1 MSKPV
6 RSLAA
11 LLLLVGL
18 SCALALPAAALFGR
32 SKEEPPA
39 PAGAP
44 VAEAFTLITYR
55 DVAVT
60 ANFSATDPQGDPV
73 TFRVTK
79 EPARGRIDFASEG
92 SAAFTYVPYEGK
104 TGKDSFTFVAEDPSG
119 NVSRPVTVKV
129 RIVKPRTAVTYAD
142 LTGHPAQ
149 KAAIALAERGLFV
162 GERLGETWFFRPD
175 AAVSRAEFLA
185 LAMDAVGHD
194 DRPEVERTG
203 FADDDA
209 VAAWARP
216 YVAGALRTGAVQGRA
231 TRPAGAEFAPAATI
245 TRAEAVVLLDRLL
258 PADPVPC
265 GAPEDGPDAP
275 VWARQSAVDLTEAG
289 VLWPGEDLS
298 AGLTRADAATLLL
311 RALEAQGL

>member
-1 MSKPV
+1 MSKLV
-6 RSLAA
+6 RSLTA
-11 LLLLVGL
+11 LLLLAGL
-18 SCALALPAAALFGR
+18 SAALALPAAALFGR
-32 SKEEPPA
+32 SEEPPA

-44 VAEAFTLITYR
+44 VAESFTLITYR

-73 TFRVTK
+73 TFRITK

-104 TGKDSFTFVAEDPSG
+104 TGKDSFTFVAEDPAG
-119 NVSRPVTVKV
+119 NVSAPVTVKV

-142 LTGHPAQ
+142 LTDHPAQ

-175 AAVSRAEFLA
+175 AEVTRAEFLA
-185 LAMDAVGHD
+185 LAMDAVGHG

-203 FADDDA
+203 FADDAA

-216 YVAGALRTGAVQGRA
+216 YVAGALRTGAVQGR
-231 TRPAGAEFAPAATI
+231 TTGPAGAEFAPTATI

-258 PADPVPC
+258 PTDPVPC

-275 VWARQSAVDLTEAG
+275 AWARQSAVDLTEAG
-289 VLWPGEDLS
+289 VLWPDEDLS

-311 RALEAQGL
+311 RALESQGL

>member
-175 AAVSRAEFLA
+175 AEVTRVEFLA

-231 TRPAGAEFAPAATI
+231 TGPAGAEFAPAATI

>member
-32 SKEEPPA
+32 SEEPPA

-175 AAVSRAEFLA
+175 AEVTRVEFLA

-216 YVAGALRTGAVQGRA
+216 YVAGALRTGAVHSQLMVEEGKRHQCTYDTGCGTIILGVSGSRIAADLDEQGG
-231 TRPAGAEFAPAATI
+231 TLEFHYSLDVNTALVS
-245 TRAEAVVLLDRLL
+245 ENDVYVAVFPR
-258 PADPVPC
+258 
-265 GAPEDGPDAP
+265 
-275 VWARQSAVDLTEAG
+275 
-289 VLWPGEDLS
+289 
-298 AGLTRADAATLLL
+298 
-311 RALEAQGL
+311 

>member
-32 SKEEPPA
+32 SEEPPA

-175 AAVSRAEFLA
+175 AEVTRVEFLA

-231 TRPAGAEFAPAATI
+231 TGPAGAEFAPAATI
-245 TRAEAVVLLDRLL
+245 TRAEAVMLLDRLL

>member
-32 SKEEPPA
+32 SEEPPA

-55 DVAVT
+55 NVAVT

-175 AAVSRAEFLA
+175 AAVTRVEFLA

-231 TRPAGAEFAPAATI
+231 TGPAGAEFAPAATI

-258 PADPVPC
+258 PANPVPC

>member
-32 SKEEPPA
+32 SEEPPA

-149 KAAIALAERGLFV
+149 TAAIALAERGLFV

-175 AAVSRAEFLA
+175 AEVTRVEFLA

-231 TRPAGAEFAPAATI
+231 TGPAGAEFAPAATI